1 LFKKTFLIIISFV
14 LFLTF
19 SSCSRTQNEDSV
31 FVKES
36 DESFDY
42 RLDEAK
48 LLNTAKFSNDDIS
61 ITLDNILYED
71 LVTWFSF
78 NVKSNSEKPLKI
90 LVTDLSV
97 NGIMYQNSLLEEIDV
112 KASKNVYFE
121 ISNDWFFEFLIETI
135 KELEFTVRILDENS
149 EEIASSKILT
159 ATTDAPKKYIQ
170 QYNKSGTPVFE
181 KDGAL
186 ILSQGLNKSK
196 MSDDFELVFYME
208 NNTDSHFSV
217 IADEIYINEKSV
229 LSSFIVS
236 VGANK
241 KATESMLFT
250 QKELK
255 DLKIEEITSVKALF
269 RAIDKKSNIVFK
281 TDLLDI
287 PLVIRE
293 SN

>member
-1 LFKKTFLIIISFV
+1 MIKKTFLIIISCV

-19 SSCSRTQNEDSV
+19 SSCSRTQREDSV

-36 DESFDY
+36 DKSFNY
-42 RLDEAK
+42 RLNETK
-48 LLNTAKFSNDDIS
+48 LSNSIEFSSEDVTVTLND
-61 ITLDNILYED
+61 ILYED

-78 NVKSNSEKPLKI
+78 NVKSDSEKPLKV

-97 NGIMYQNSLLEEIDV
+97 NDIMYQDSLLSEIDA
-112 KASKNVYFE
+112 KTSKNVYFE

-149 EEIASSKILT
+149 KEIASSEILT
-159 ATTDAPKKYIQ
+159 AATDAPKKYVQ

-196 MSDDFELVFYME
+196 MSDDYELVFYME

-217 IADEIYINEKSV
+217 IADEIFVNEKSV
-229 LSSFIVS
+229 LPSLIVS

-241 KATESMLFT
+241 KATESILFT
-250 QKELK
+250 KKELN
-255 DLKIEEITSVKALF
+255 DLKIDEIACVKASF

-281 TDLLDI
+281 TNLLDI
-287 PLVIRE
+287 PLK
-293 SN
+293 